1 MPQNFRPA
9 PPGPA
14 TSPPGAAPA
23 PAAVPITHYENFP
36 VASWLCPAHLRA
48 PIAAIYHFARTAD
61 DLADEGDASAAQR
74 LADLQAYRAELQA
87 AQAGQSA
94 APSRWTWVFGPLRQA
109 IDTHQLPSEHLH
121 ALLDAFVQDI
131 EKTRDGSGYANEA
144 ALLDYCKRSANPV
157 GGLLLHLYGVTD
169 AQALAWSD
177 GICSA
182 LQLINFWQDPSRDL
196 PRARCYFA
204 QDACEKW
211 GLTPADLQD
220 PTQAHRADGLI
231 AQCAQSARHRMES
244 SSALVHRLPGRAG
257 WELRLVVQ
265 GGLRVL
271 DKIEALGGQVLHT
284 RPRLRA
290 WDVPLLVW
298 RALWM

>member
-1 MPQNFRPA
+1 MPLPHSPA
-9 PPGPA
+9 PPPQPPSQAPTPA
-14 TSPPGAAPA
+14 GT
-23 PAAVPITHYENFP
+23 PITPYENFP

-74 LADLQAYRAELQA
+74 LADLQAYRAALNLA
-87 AQAGQSA
+87 CAGQVA
-94 APSRWTWVFGPLRQA
+94 ADGRWAWVFGPLRQA
-109 IDTHQLPSEHLH
+109 VARHHLPPELLH

-131 EKTRDGSGYANEA
+131 EKTRDGTGYANEA
-144 ALLDYCKRSANPV
+144 ALMEYCQRSANPV
-157 GGLLLHLYGVTD
+157 GRLLLHLYGVAD

-204 QDACEKW
+204 QDACAQW
-211 GLTPADLQD
+211 NLSPADLQD
-220 PTQAHRADGLI
+220 PAQAQRADALI
-231 AQCAQSARHRMES
+231 AHCAHSARSRMERS
-244 SSALVHRLPGRAG
+244 AALVHRVPGRAG

-265 GGLRVL
+265 GGLRIL

-284 RPRLRA
+284 RPRLRP
-290 WDVPLLVW
+290 WDAPLLLW